1 MYKITNKRTGFIQYM
16 SNADATNFMNFNN
29 EDNYTAVEVKS
40 FDTENFLY
48 FLLACSLMLV
58 LVFASF
64 WFGLS

>member
-1 MYKITNKRTGFIQYM
+1 MYKITNKSTGFIQYM

-29 EDNYTAVEVKS
+29 EDNYTSVEIKS

-48 FLLACSLMLV
+48 FLLACFLMLV

>member
-1 MYKITNKRTGFIQYM
+1 M

-29 EDNYTAVEVKS
+29 EDNYTSVEIKK

-48 FLLACSLMLV
+48 FLLACGLMLV